1 MQCHHLMIVNLC
13 SAFNSVFLKTT
24 LNPLRIDRSV
34 GASLMEWKVGMLL
47 HQVFHQL
54 EIIIMILEDPML
66 NVINWFWHKEVSQ

>member
-1 MQCHHLMIVNLC
+1 
-13 SAFNSVFLKTT
+13 
-24 LNPLRIDRSV
+24 
-34 GASLMEWKVGMLL
+34 MEWKVGMLL